1 MAAAL
6 SFGAFEKSVE
16 DFSRLPAAVEV
27 TAVEVT
33 AVEVTAVEVAA
44 VEVTAVE
51 VAVGSAVARND
62 EARSANER
70 PPPDPKA
77 LKGGDDAVRKGAVF
91 MFTWKER
98 CASLHSTDPA
108 FNFFGS
114 RVIKHQ
120 LPIPVPSFQHI
131 P

>member
-16 DFSRLPAAVEV
+16 DFSRLPA
-27 TAVEVT
+27 

>member
-1 MAAAL
+1 VAAAL

-16 DFSRLPAAVEV
+16 GFSWLTAAVEV

-33 AVEVTAVEVAA
+33 AVEMAA
-44 VEVTAVE
+44 VEVTAVL
-51 VAVGSAVARND
+51 AVGSAVARND